1 MLKKRRRRTL
11 LDKKKIF
18 ENCHLVTPSFEVLSI
33 VKNTEIILTSCLT
46 LKNVL
51 RKSFFNSIVI
61 KCVNDFIQNFSIN
74 INSLKDHPDD
84 HRYSIVKA
92 IVQKYI
98 FICVCKFLK
107 SCNLELK
114 QNSIRK
120 KLTTTVHFANQ

>member
-1 MLKKRRRRTL
+1 M
-11 LDKKKIF
+11 
-18 ENCHLVTPSFEVLSI
+18 
-33 VKNTEIILTSCLT
+33 ILTSFLT

-84 HRYSIVKA
+84 HRYSTVKA

-98 FICVCKFLK
+98 FIRVCKFLK
-107 SCNLELK
+107 SRNLELK
-114 QNSIRK
+114 QNSLRK